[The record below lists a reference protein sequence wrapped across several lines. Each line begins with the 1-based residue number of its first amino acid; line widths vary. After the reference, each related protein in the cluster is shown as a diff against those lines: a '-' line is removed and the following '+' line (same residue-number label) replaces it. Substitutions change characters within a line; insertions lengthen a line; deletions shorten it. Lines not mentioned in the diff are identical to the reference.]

1 MVEDPEVMPMHFNTK
16 MLNFYMFGFI
26 IFLSV
31 FSEDK
36 VVTIIQD
43 LLAAEQERR

>member
-1 MVEDPEVMPMHFNTK
+1 MEDHEGIPIHLNTK
-16 MLNFYMFGFI
+16 MRNFHMFGLI
-26 IFLSV
+26 MFLSV

-43 LLAAEQERR
+43 LLAVEQDRR